1 MIMFRRY
8 TWRTMR
14 AIVSLYLLAVSLQAQ
29 TAEISAE
36 RIRAHIRFL
45 ADDALEGRAVGSRG
59 GQLAARYIATQL
71 ELAGARPAGDH
82 SKFFQTIPMV
92 GVETQSNAT
101 LIANADGGPDGQA
114 ATFGWLDDF
123 VGATQTQKPD
133 EIVEGEAIFV
143 GYGIYAPEFGWDDFK
158 GIDVSGK
165 ILLLFTNEPR
175 SDDPGFFAGPALTY
189 YGRWTYK
196 FEEAARRGA
205 KAAFIIHTTPT
216 AGYGFEVVRSSLG
229 KEDPQLKLPPG
240 EPALSFAGWLTKE
253 AAQRLLALAGKDVD
267 EVLAASNSR
276 DFQPIPLG
284 IHLRATIPTKIRQFE
299 SENVVAIIPGSDPVL
314 RDQAVVFSAHWDHLG
329 VGAAINGDSIYNG
342 AVDNASGCA
351 VLLELARAWSNLNP
365 KPRRSAVF
373 LAVTAEEAGLRGSAY
388 YATHPFVPIAKTAAD
403 INFDGLL
410 PFGLTR
416 DVYLTGAEKTSL
428 WPLVQRAANQM
439 QLEIKPDAHPEQG
452 HYYRSDHF
460 SLARAGVPAFTI
472 QLGTQL
478 EGKPAA
484 YGEQVVQE
492 YNTQRYHQPS
502 DEYNDTWN
510 IAGMEEVLQLGLRI
524 GMDVANQE
532 KLPAM
537 LKKELK

>member
-1 MIMFRRY
+1 MIMFRC
-8 TWRTMR
+8 TIR
-14 AIVSLYLLAVSLQAQ
+14 AIVSLYLLAASLQAQ
-29 TAEISAE
+29 TVEVSAE

-45 ADDALEGRAVGSRG
+45 ADDVLEGRAVGSRG

-82 SKFFQTIPMV
+82 SKFFQTIPMI
-92 GVETQSNAT
+92 GVQTQPNAT
-101 LIANADGGPDGQA
+101 LTARAEDKPANEPAGKPNIQDVS
-114 ATFGWLDDF
+114 FRWLDDF
-123 VGATQTQKPD
+123 VGVTQTQKPD

-143 GYGIYAPEFGWDDFK
+143 GYGISAPEFGWDDFK

-165 ILLLFTNEPR
+165 ILILFTNEPQ
-175 SDDPGFFAGPALTY
+175 SDDQGFFAGPALTY

-205 KAAFIIHTTPT
+205 KAVFIIHTMPT
-216 AGYGFEVVRSSLG
+216 AGYGFEVVRSSWG

-253 AAQRLLALAGKDVD
+253 AAQRLLVLAGKDVD
-267 EVLAASNSR
+267 ELLAAANSK
-276 DFQPIPLG
+276 DFQPISLG
-284 IHLRATIPTKIRQFE
+284 IHLRATIPTTIRQFE
-299 SENVVAIIPGSDPVL
+299 SENVVAIVPGSDPVL
-314 RDQAVVFSAHWDHLG
+314 RDQAVIFSAHWDHLG
-329 VGAAINGDSIYNG
+329 VGPAINGDSIYNG

-351 VLLELARAWSNLNP
+351 VLLELARVWSNLNP

-373 LAVTAEEAGLRGSAY
+373 LAVTAEEAGLRGSAF
-388 YATHPFVPIAKTAAD
+388 YASHPFVPIAKTAAD
-403 INFDGLL
+403 INFDGIL
-410 PFGLTR
+410 PFGQTR
-416 DVYLTGAEKTSL
+416 DIFLTGAEQTTL

-472 QLGTQL
+472 QLGTLL

-492 YNTQRYHQPS
+492 YNSQRYHQPS

-532 KLPAM
+532 KLPARI
-537 LKKELK
+537 K